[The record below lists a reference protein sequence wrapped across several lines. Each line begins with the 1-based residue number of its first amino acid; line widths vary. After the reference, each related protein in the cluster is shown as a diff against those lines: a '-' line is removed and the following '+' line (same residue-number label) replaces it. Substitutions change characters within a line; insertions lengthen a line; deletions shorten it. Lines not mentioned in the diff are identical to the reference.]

1 MYKYSEGSYTLKQ
14 VDGKQNN
21 PTILSQALQR

>member
-1 MYKYSEGSYTLKQ
+1 MMYKYLKGSYTLKQ

-21 PTILSQALQR
+21 PTILSQAL

>member
-1 MYKYSEGSYTLKQ
+1 MMYKYFKGSYTLKQ

-21 PTILSQALQR
+21 PTILSQAL

>member
-1 MYKYSEGSYTLKQ
+1 MMYKYSEGSYTLKQ

-21 PTILSQALQR
+21 PTILSQAL

>member
-1 MYKYSEGSYTLKQ
+1 MMYKYFEGSYTLKQ

-21 PTILSQALQR
+21 PTILSQAL

>member
-1 MYKYSEGSYTLKQ
+1 MMYKYFKGSYTLKP

-21 PTILSQALQR
+21 PTILSQAL

>member
-1 MYKYSEGSYTLKQ
+1 MMNKYLEGSYTLKQ

-21 PTILSQALQR
+21 PTILSQAL